1 MPPQSHDRPHEH
13 LSRIEYLNQL
23 LLSDSLDVRAFLD
36 SLAKEALHM
45 LPPSFGT
52 GVWLVS
58 NDALVTQ
65 GLGGDRDSAF
75 DISTVAL
82 TSLKPALKKDILSK
96 TPVERLGRDSVWAGC
111 LAPEWAK
118 ARGVIYLYR
127 HPIIVRDA
135 VAGILAVVR
144 TIERPLD
151 VFERE
156 ILGVLASQAAISIR
170 SFQSALETARQVAAA
185 KDQHFRKLLTRIP
198 R

>member
-1 MPPQSHDRPHEH
+1 M
-13 LSRIEYLNQL
+13 
-23 LLSDSLDVRAFLD
+23 LLSDTLDVRAFME
-36 SLAKEALHM
+36 SLAKEALCM
-45 LPPSFGT
+45 LPPSLGT

-58 NDALVTQ
+58 NDALMTQ
-65 GLGGDRDSAF
+65 GLGGDGDPAF

-96 TPVERLGRDSVWAGC
+96 TPVERLGRESVWAGS

-118 ARGVIYLYR
+118 ARGIAYLYR
-127 HPIIVRDA
+127 HPIFVRGD

-151 VFERE
+151 AFERE
-156 ILGVLASQAAISIR
+156 ILGVLASQAAISIH
-170 SFQSALETARQVAAA
+170 SFQVALETARQVAAA
-185 KDQHFRKLLTRIP
+185 KDQHFRKLLARIP